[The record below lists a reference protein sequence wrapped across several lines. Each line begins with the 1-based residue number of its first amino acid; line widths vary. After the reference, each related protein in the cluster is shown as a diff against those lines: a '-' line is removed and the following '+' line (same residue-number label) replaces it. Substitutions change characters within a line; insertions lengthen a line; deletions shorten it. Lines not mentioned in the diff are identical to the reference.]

1 MHIIGSILR
10 TFFLSKYNQLDILH
24 IAYVHYTRGASTP
37 SACGQIMPVLY
48 EERNKKVVF
57 EMPTKGAG
65 LKERNAP
72 ALQPIL
78 YLYQTR
84 HRPMT

>member
-24 IAYVHYTRGASTP
+24 IVHIHYARGVSVRR
-37 SACGQIMPVLY
+37 QIMPVY
-48 EERNKKVVF
+48 KERNKKVCSF
-57 EMPTKGAG
+57 LDAKKGAG
-65 LKERNAP
+65 LKERNAR

-84 HRPMT
+84 DRSMT